1 MEWFYYYRVVKCFEV
16 CQDVKYF
23 VTACQIGKYLY
34 HFYHLKKEKQN
45 LKIYIGIFIITFSS
59 LQETEILRKKR
70 VQWKLSFFCFA
81 LILKKYTV
89 GVWITRSYICLDLF
103 FPPPTFVSFLR
114 FRQIRN
120 QCGLC
125 DFAQE
130 IWNFMSLSHC
140 FMGRKLI

>member
-70 VQWKLSFFCFA
+70 VQWKLSFFLFCFDFKEIHSRCLNNKA
-81 LILKKYTV
+81 LHSFGFI
-89 GVWITRSYICLDLF
+89 

-125 DFAQE
+125 DFAWE
-130 IWNFMSLSHC
+130 IWNFTSLSHC